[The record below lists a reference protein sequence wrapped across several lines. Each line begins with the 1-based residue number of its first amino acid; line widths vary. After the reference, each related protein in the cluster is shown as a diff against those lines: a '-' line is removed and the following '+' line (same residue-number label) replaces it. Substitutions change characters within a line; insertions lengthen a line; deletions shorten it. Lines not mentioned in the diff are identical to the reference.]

1 MRTEITVKYTK
12 DGGIVAHLEHLIG
25 EGQVVV
31 LLSGGN
37 WEYEDAEE
45 AQIDEIW
52 EVLLDAQDKGLL
64 IDPAQI
70 YVHREFEFE

>member
-1 MRTEITVKYTK
+1 MRTEITVKYTS

-37 WEYEDAEE
+37 WEYENVEE
-45 AQIDEIW
+45 AQINEIW
-52 EVLLDAQDKGLL
+52 EVLLDAQDKGLV
-64 IDPAQI
+64 IDPSQI
-70 YVHREFEFE
+70 YVHREFE

>member
-12 DGGIVAHLEHLIG
+12 DGGIVAHLEYLIG

-70 YVHREFEFE
+70 YVHREFEF